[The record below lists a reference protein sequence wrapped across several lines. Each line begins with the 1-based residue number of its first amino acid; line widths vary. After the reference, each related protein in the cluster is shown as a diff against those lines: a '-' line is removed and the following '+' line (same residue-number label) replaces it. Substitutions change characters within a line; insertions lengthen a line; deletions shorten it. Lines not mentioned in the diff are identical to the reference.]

1 MKKYISTL
9 VSKIVDVLIGVGVV
23 AILFCVYNII
33 SLKVLN
39 NDYVN
44 VFGYTFFQVVSG
56 SMSGSIEIGDAVI
69 VDITDEYAIGD
80 VVTYKK
86 DNDYITHRVVYTDKD
101 YIITKGDANN
111 SNDKMVKKSDVLGKV
126 VKVIPNVATIKNFI
140 LTPKVIAM
148 VIGILL
154 SFSLLIS
161 YNNYI
166 LKSRNYAGL
175 NGVEKRKLRRKD
187 NPKKKIEYTQVL
199 NKDAIKAA
207 SKDLDYTQILNAPL
221 IKKKAKKSLEFT
233 QVIDTETITKKG
245 K

>member
-1 MKKYISTL
+1 
-9 VSKIVDVLIGVGVV
+9 
-23 AILFCVYNII
+23 
-33 SLKVLN
+33 
-39 NDYVN
+39 
-44 VFGYTFFQVVSG
+44 
-56 SMSGSIEIGDAVI
+56 
-69 VDITDEYAIGD
+69 
-80 VVTYKK
+80 
-86 DNDYITHRVVYTDKD
+86 
-101 YIITKGDANN
+101 
-111 SNDKMVKKSDVLGKV
+111 
-126 VKVIPNVATIKNFI
+126 
-140 LTPKVIAM
+140 M

-207 SKDLDYTQILNAPL
+207 SKDLDYTQLLNAPL